1 MALTEMF
8 LSLASNPYF
17 SAGFGLFGVGSAAAM
32 GRAVAK
38 VSVAA
43 FKRNYITTLQ
53 VHITLVTSQTLE
65 NLHNVSRFHAMT
77 RPTPGCCPGYLER
90 PRRGH
95 STCHSGLEAC
105 DWSVNRHLP
114 PDCVTTSTRRPM
126 TGQSGRR
133 RREGW

>member
-53 VHITLVTSQTLE
+53 VNITLVRLWR
-65 NLHNVSRFHAMT
+65 VFIMF
-77 RPTPGCCPGYLER
+77 PG
-90 PRRGH
+90 
-95 STCHSGLEAC
+95 S
-105 DWSVNRHLP
+105 
-114 PDCVTTSTRRPM
+114 M
-126 TGQSGRR
+126 Q
-133 RREGW
+133 

>member
-1 MALTEMF
+1 MTEDEERMALTEMF

-53 VHITLVTSQTLE
+53 VKIYVCCETLWT
-65 NLHNVSRFHAMT
+65 F
-77 RPTPGCCPGYLER
+77 
-90 PRRGH
+90 
-95 STCHSGLEAC
+95 
-105 DWSVNRHLP
+105 
-114 PDCVTTSTRRPM
+114 
-126 TGQSGRR
+126 
-133 RREGW
+133 

>member
-53 VHITLVTSQTLE
+53 VNNTL
-65 NLHNVSRFHAMT
+65 
-77 RPTPGCCPGYLER
+77 
-90 PRRGH
+90 
-95 STCHSGLEAC
+95 
-105 DWSVNRHLP
+105 
-114 PDCVTTSTRRPM
+114 
-126 TGQSGRR
+126 
-133 RREGW
+133 

>member
-53 VHITLVTSQTLE
+53 VQITLWVRLWRIFTM
-65 NLHNVSRFHAMT
+65 F
-77 RPTPGCCPGYLER
+77 PG
-90 PRRGH
+90 
-95 STCHSGLEAC
+95 
-105 DWSVNRHLP
+105 SV
-114 PDCVTTSTRRPM
+114 
-126 TGQSGRR
+126 Q
-133 RREGW
+133 